1 MTEYKTFL
9 FQLLIVCL
17 IVYFG
22 GTFIENSFNIANWR
36 IDTRETMVT
45 VAATYLMILLFAKF
59 IKEET

>member
-9 FQLLIVCL
+9 FQFLTVFFMM
-17 IVYFG
+17 YFG
-22 GTFIENSFNIANWR
+22 GAFIENSFNIANWR
-36 IDTRETMVT
+36 IDIRETLVT